1 MTCVNNLLLILAMML
16 LSNGNIPLLDNKNK
30 SNKSVE
36 ESTKVQ
42 VIEPNSKGMQSK
54 RSSPKVRKIKKIK
67 KKTKI
72 IYSFF
77 CDFFNNS
84 NRSYINC

>member
-1 MTCVNNLLLILAMML
+1 MML

-54 RSSPKVRKIKKIK
+54 RCKQRTNKK
-67 KKTKI
+67 
-72 IYSFF
+72 YFEV
-77 CDFFNNS
+77 
-84 NRSYINC
+84 

>member
-1 MTCVNNLLLILAMML
+1 MML

-54 RSSPKVRKIKKIK
+54 RSSPKVRKIKENK
-67 KKTKI
+67 K
-72 IYSFF
+72 
-77 CDFFNNS
+77 
-84 NRSYINC
+84 

>member
-67 KKTKI
+67 KKEKI
-72 IYSFF
+72 FSLFLIL
-77 CDFFNNS
+77 
-84 NRSYINC
+84 